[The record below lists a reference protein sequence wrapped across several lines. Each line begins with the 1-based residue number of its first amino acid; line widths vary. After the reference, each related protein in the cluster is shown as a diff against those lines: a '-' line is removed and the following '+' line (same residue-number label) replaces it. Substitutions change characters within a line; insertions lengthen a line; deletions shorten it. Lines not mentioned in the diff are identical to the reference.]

1 MDKYNDIQ
9 QEAIDERIDSFIRGA
24 MTEEEEAAF
33 KEEIKADPE
42 LRAQVL
48 ATVSLIKGIRTQ
60 EAEKEKD
67 IIDKNV
73 KVLRKKAS
81 PDPYKKLDTD
91 SKRPSSRTRSIM
103 LWACSIAA
111 LFVIFF
117 GVYKEKKYRDLSAI
131 VSPYYSEYSMSEYSR
146 GDDIDSVTVA
156 HLYTLFNNI
165 KEQRNVSDIIEELVP
180 IYASLESDFT
190 YSSYANDIALNL
202 ALAYIKDDKI
212 DKAIPVL
219 EKLIDDNPE
228 TPIAAKATELL
239 KKLQE

>member
-9 QEAIDERIDSFIRGA
+9 QEAIDERIDSFIRGT

-60 EAEKEKD
+60 EAEKEKVL
-67 IIDKNV
+67 IQKNT
-73 KVLRKKAS
+73 KN
-81 PDPYKKLDTD
+81 
-91 SKRPSSRTRSIM
+91 RTRSIM

-117 GVYKEKKYRDLSAI
+117 GVYKEKRYRDLSAI

-146 GDDIDSVTVA
+146 GEDIDSVTVA

-165 KEQRNVSDIIEELVP
+165 KEQRNVSDIIKELDP
-180 IYASLESDFT
+180 IYASLDSDIT
-190 YSSYANDIALNL
+190 YSAYANDIALNL
-202 ALAYIKDDKI
+202 ALAYIKDNQI
-212 DKAIPVL
+212 YKAIPVL
-219 EKLIDDNPE
+219 EKLKEDNPDS
-228 TPIAAKATELL
+228 PIAVKATELL